1 MGAAFTLREKVIL
14 CILAG
19 LVLVGGAW
27 RLLQRAPPGR
37 CSWRWRERRR
47 RQMKPRS

>member
-19 LVLVGGAW
+19 LVLVGGA
-27 RLLQRAPPGR
+27 
-37 CSWRWRERRR
+37 
-47 RQMKPRS
+47 